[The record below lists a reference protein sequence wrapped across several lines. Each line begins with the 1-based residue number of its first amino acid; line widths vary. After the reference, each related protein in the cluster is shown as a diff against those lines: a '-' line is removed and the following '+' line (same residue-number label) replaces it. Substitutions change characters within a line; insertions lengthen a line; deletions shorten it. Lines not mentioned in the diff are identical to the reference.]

1 MAGIIPSLIATD
13 VAFRLLVE
21 NVQDYAIFMLD
32 PNGHIMTWNRGA
44 QRAKGYTAEEI
55 IGQHFS
61 VFYTQPDIDR
71 QHPQYEL
78 RVATAEG
85 RYEEEG
91 WRVRKDGTHF
101 WANVVITAVYD
112 DDGNHIGF
120 GKVTR
125 DLTERRIREQREM
138 ELQQQRVAADASN
151 RAKTTFLTT
160 MSHELRTPLNAIVGY
175 VDLLEAGVHGKLTTP
190 QLETLQRVRRSS
202 KLLLA
207 LINDVLNIAR
217 IEAGQVI
224 YRISTFPAST
234 LLRDLDTLMAAQYR
248 NAGIDLV
255 IDADTALEL
264 QADYDKTQ
272 QIFLNLLGNALKFTP
287 RGGSVRLTT
296 REQDNMVRFDVAD
309 TGRGIPAEQLSD
321 IFEPFVQVDRA
332 HTPESLQGV
341 GLGLAISRD
350 LARGMRGD
358 IVAVSTLNQGAT
370 FTVTLPKAVHA
381 RVD

>member
-1 MAGIIPSLIATD
+1 VAGPTPSLTATD
-13 VAFRLLVE
+13 IAFRLLVE

-32 PNGHIMTWNRGA
+32 PHGYIMTWNRGA
-44 QRAKGYTAEEI
+44 QRAKGYAPEEI
-55 IGQHFS
+55 IGKHFS
-61 VFYTQPDIDR
+61 IFYTQPDIDR

-78 RVATAEG
+78 RVAIAEG

-125 DLTERRIREQREM
+125 DLSERRIREQRELDL
-138 ELQQQRVAADASN
+138 ERQRVAAEASD

-175 VDLLEAGVHGKLTTP
+175 IDLLEAGVHGPLTPP
-190 QLETLQRVRRSS
+190 QLDTLQRVRRSS

-224 YRISTFPAST
+224 YRSSIFSINT
-234 LLRDLDTLMAAQYR
+234 LLQDLENLMAPQFR
-248 NAGIDLV
+248 NAGIAFTIELPPV
-255 IDADTALEL
+255 ADL

-272 QIFLNLLGNALKFTP
+272 QIFLNLLGNSLKFTP
-287 RGGSVRLTT
+287 RGGSVRVATSLQG
-296 REQDNMVRFDVAD
+296 EMVRIEVSD
-309 TGRGIPAEQLSD
+309 TGRGIPKERLSE

-350 LARGMRGD
+350 LARGMKGD
-358 IVAVSTLNQGAT
+358 IVVKSAEDKGAI
-370 FTVTLPKAVHA
+370 FTVTLPKAA
-381 RVD
+381 ADA